1 MEPTCARLSEDPFDR
16 ELRKMREIIK
26 TEGHSRDHRE
36 QLLTEG
42 NFCDRDCCR
51 EQGYVETLSDFV
63 FVRMERKEFAGG
75 QGSDGSTPQVARELQ
90 HRTKKKKKKQ
100 VYTGMD
106 TPLSMNDPASSND

>member
-1 MEPTCARLSEDPFDR
+1 
-16 ELRKMREIIK
+16 MREIIK

-90 HRTKKKKKKQ
+90 HRKKTKQK
-100 VYTGMD
+100 TGLHGNGHSPFNERPRIQQRLMH
-106 TPLSMNDPASSND
+106 T